1 MNETTDKQLTEKRP
15 DFLKNLC
22 ILTFISTG
30 LEIIKTIFFELF
42 FGPKSEEIMREE
54 KVALAS
60 QISEVKDLGIDYMV
74 DMLDKIGT
82 MSYQLN
88 ENFYLAH
95 LIHLITAS
103 LGLYS
108 AIKMWQGF
116 KFGFKL
122 YTLYSLLAVIGI
134 YLYISPS
141 NIPSSV
147 IIFNILFSA
156 LFIFLYSR
164 NLHWM
169 K

>member
-1 MNETTDKQLTEKRP
+1 MNEITENQLTIKRP
-15 DFLKNLC
+15 NFLKVLC
-22 ILTFISTG
+22 ILTFISSG
-30 LEIIKTIFFELF
+30 LGIISTIFQLL
-42 FGPKSEEIMREE
+42 FGPKSEAIMRIE

-60 QISEVKDLGIDYMV
+60 QISEMKDLGIDFMA
-74 DMLDKIGT
+74 DMLVKLGN

-88 ENFYLAH
+88 EHFYLAH
-95 LIHLITAS
+95 LIGLVTAS

-108 AIKMWQGF
+108 ALKMWQGF

-122 YTLYSLLAVIGI
+122 YTLYSLLTVIGI
-134 YLYISPS
+134 YFYVSPS
-141 NIPSSV
+141 NIPSFV

-164 NLHWM
+164 NLNWM

>member
-1 MNETTDKQLTEKRP
+1 MNEITDNQLTEKRP
-15 DFLKNLC
+15 NFLKVLC

-30 LEIIKTIFFELF
+30 LGIISTSFQLL
-42 FGPKSEEIMREE
+42 FGPKSEEIMRIE

-60 QISEVKDLGIDYMV
+60 QISEMNDLGMDFMV
-74 DMLDKIGT
+74 DMLDKIGS

-95 LIHLITAS
+95 FIGLITVS

-108 AIKMWQGF
+108 ALKMWQGF
-116 KFGFKL
+116 KIGFKL
-122 YTLYSLLAVIGI
+122 YTLYSLLGVIGI

-141 NIPSSV
+141 NIPSFV
-147 IIFNILFSA
+147 IIFNIIFSA

-164 NLHWM
+164 NLNWL

>member
-15 DFLKNLC
+15 NFLKVLC
-22 ILTFISTG
+22 ILTFISSG
-30 LEIIKTIFFELF
+30 LGIISTIFQLL
-42 FGPKSEEIMREE
+42 FGPKSEEIMRIE

-60 QISEVKDLGIDYMV
+60 QISEMKDLGIDLMV
-74 DMLDKIGT
+74 DMLDKIGN
-82 MSYQLN
+82 MSHQLN

-95 LIHLITAS
+95 LIGLLTAS

-108 AIKMWQGF
+108 ALKMWQGF

-122 YTLYSLLAVIGI
+122 YTLYSLLAVIGT

-141 NIPSSV
+141 NIPSFV
-147 IIFNILFSA
+147 IIFNLLFSA